1 MPQRARERTAP
12 GLFARTRAH
21 PKPSRALAP
30 IAEANQS
37 ARASTALAS
46 RSSNTA
52 LVSRPPSHKFQVNV
66 PPNPRAQREFGAG
79 TELARAPWESTA
91 VRRFAESMGR
101 SAQTEPCVVEG
112 PEGTIL
118 AAVGDGRDHR
128 IAGDVLSRL
137 QAERRVGR
145 GMEPRDCV
153 ASSALVAKGRQPGPD
168 GMSSFGVVYEHRDST
183 GKPHFVGE
191 TDLVCEHKW
200 RLDTLEH
207 DSVRGLLQQRGSTSV
222 VWCGAGSGP
231 VDAEANSAMRR
242 AIVADRAE
250 RQRAAKLT
258 GIKPYSRHG
267 WAEV

>member
-1 MPQRARERTAP
+1 MSSGARSRPSPP
-12 GLFARTRAH
+12 GLFARSRVD
-21 PKPSRALAP
+21 PSRALAP

-37 ARASTALAS
+37 AR
-46 RSSNTA
+46 SSSTA
-52 LVSRPPSHKFQVNV
+52 LVSRPPSHKFQVTV
-66 PPNPRAQREFGAG
+66 PPNNKRAQREFGAG

-112 PEGTIL
+112 PEGTLL
-118 AAVGDGRDHR
+118 AAVGDSRDHR

-137 QAERRVGR
+137 QAERRKGR
-145 GMEPRDCV
+145 GKEPRDCGI
-153 ASSALVAKGRQPGPD
+153 ASSSALVAKGRPPGPD

-183 GKPHFVGE
+183 GQPHFVGE

-200 RLDTLEH
+200 RLDRLEH
-207 DSVRGLLQQRGSTSV
+207 DGVRGLLQQQRGSTSV
-222 VWCGAGSGP
+222 VWCGAGAGP

-267 WAEV
+267 WAEI